1 MLASHRHLQVKLHP
15 IAHLPAPNPNKQHDK
30 LCPLVWS
37 KAAIENFFTRWI
49 QLTDC
54 RREIIGNKG
63 KIAAN
68 DWWRTFKKKHLVN
81 SQTNEQYALGNHLL
95 RCVKAFKS
103 HKPRG
108 LFSHNFPALQQ
119 LNLTYGRLTHGD
131 STHPPYPWL
140 HISTASRYTQH
151 NYLCSWNWNVEQR
164 YNMRKQ
170 YSLSN
175 STNSESTIGFSPDL
189 LVQLSAIIHDYCSSS
204 IFFRKSSTLLTP
216 TLTDTCSVQKR
227 ALLWCTWGLSKTKPA
242 DAGS

>member
-1 MLASHRHLQVKLHP
+1 M
-15 IAHLPAPNPNKQHDK
+15 
-30 LCPLVWS
+30 
-37 KAAIENFFTRWI
+37 
-49 QLTDC
+49 
-54 RREIIGNKG
+54 
-63 KIAAN
+63 
-68 DWWRTFKKKHLVN
+68 N

-95 RCVKAFKS
+95 RCVEAFKS

-108 LFSHNFPALQQ
+108 LFSNNFPALQQ

-189 LVQLSAIIHDYCSSS
+189 LVQLSAIIHNYWSSS
-204 IFFRKSSTLLTP
+204 IFFRKRAQHYLPLHWQTH
-216 TLTDTCSVQKR
+216 VQYR
-227 ALLWCTWGLSKTKPA
+227 REHFCDILG
-242 DAGS
+242 D